1 MPFLGA
7 ISQQLSRFTALVII
21 LAAAVTFI
29 EPATFAWVTGDTQ
42 VIVLGIIML
51 AMGMTL
57 GKEDYKVLAQ
67 RPLDIFIGS
76 IIQYTIMP
84 ILAIGV
90 SRLFDLSPGLTLGL
104 VLVGT
109 CPGGVSSNIMSY
121 LAKGD
126 IAFSV
131 GMTTVS
137 TIVAPLMTPLWLN
150 YLVGQSVE
158 MDGWAMFRFMLLV
171 TLLPVAV
178 GSMLN
183 ILFQNKRWFNDV
195 RAIMP
200 GVAVLAFACIVGGVA
215 AVFGDQFL
223 QSGLV
228 VIIAIAVHNITGYVL
243 GYYSGTLF
251 GMSKPKKRTISIEV
265 GVQNA
270 GLATGLS
277 TKFFPGN
284 AESAVAAA
292 VACIWHSISGTVLA
306 NGFAWWDK
314 RKQAKA
320 DTMNSTE
327 DESEQS
333 VAQPLANQQL

>member
-1 MPFLGA
+1 MRFLGM
-7 ISQQLSRFTALVII
+7 ISQQLSRFTALVIV

-29 EPATFAWVTGDTQ
+29 EPATFSWVTGDTQ
-42 VIVLGIIML
+42 IIVLGIIML

-57 GKEDYKVLAQ
+57 GKEDYQILAR

-76 IIQYTIMP
+76 VIQYTIMP
-84 ILAIGV
+84 LLAIGV
-90 SRLFDLSPGLTLGL
+90 ARLFDLSAGLTLGL

-126 IAFSV
+126 VAFSV

-137 TIVAPLMTPLWLN
+137 TIIAPLATPLWLN

-158 MDGWAMFRFMLLV
+158 MDGWGMLRFMLLV
-171 TLLPVAV
+171 TLLPVAI

-183 ILFQNKRWFNDV
+183 ILFHNKHWFKDV
-195 RAIMP
+195 RAVMP
-200 GVAVLAFACIVGGVA
+200 GIAVLAFACIVGGVA

-228 VIIAIAVHNITGYVL
+228 VILAIAVHNIAGYVL
-243 GYYSGTLF
+243 GYYSGAFF
-251 GMSKPKKRTISIEV
+251 GMSTPKKRTISIEV

-284 AESAVAAA
+284 AESAIAAA
-292 VACIWHSISGTVLA
+292 VACIWHSVSGSVLA
-306 NGFAWWDK
+306 NVYARWDK
-314 RKQAKA
+314 HQQKKA
-320 DTMNSTE
+320 AAVNDNVETIALNQPIKNS
-327 DESEQS
+327 
-333 VAQPLANQQL
+333 